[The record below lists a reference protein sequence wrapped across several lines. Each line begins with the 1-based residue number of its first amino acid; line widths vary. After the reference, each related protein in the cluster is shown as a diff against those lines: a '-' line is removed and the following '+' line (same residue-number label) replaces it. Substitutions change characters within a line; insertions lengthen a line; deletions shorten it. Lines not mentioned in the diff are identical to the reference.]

1 VPTHLTG
8 RVSGWQRLAPLTL
21 AALLAVAGQL
31 MGAVTPAAGEL
42 ALSLGPPPSPT
53 PRWTPATT
61 VTRGDVDFFDE
72 APVDL
77 AAGWDGLA
85 VAIYAGDG
93 RVRVRQQTAAG
104 RWGPPVTI
112 GRGSKPQIVL
122 DRAGNATATWIGIGY
137 NVMSARKPVG
147 GRWSEPRRISPPTPD
162 PDPDVVIGIF
172 YFELAAN
179 PSGDVAAAWVIHS
192 EDDPRVRNRAQVAYR
207 PAHGTWLHA
216 RTVDRDTN
224 VGLTPPELAVRGDG
238 GVVTVWLSDDG
249 LLTRNRIAGGGWRPT
264 RRLAT
269 GDIWAFDV
277 AVGGGSAA
285 AVWTKGRGGPTS
297 TVRAARRPPGR
308 GWTQPVTLATS
319 GINLLTKP
327 RVWVD
332 GTRRTTAAWSQKS
345 VARVR
350 TTGRQGNWAPATGF
364 GSISGALDLA
374 GNVDGALTMVWC
386 RRDAQRLRVAYR
398 PPGRAWQSSVA
409 LGRGARPYVALHP
422 NGEAISVW
430 AQANRLLSRRGEL

>member
-1 VPTHLTG
+1 MD
-8 RVSGWQRLAPLTL
+8 
-21 AALLAVAGQL
+21 LAV
-31 MGAVTPAAGEL
+31 
-42 ALSLGPPPSPT
+42 
-53 PRWTPATT
+53 
-61 VTRGDVDFFDE
+61 
-72 APVDL
+72 
-77 AAGWDGLA
+77 GWDGLA

-93 RVRVRQQTAAG
+93 RVRVRQQAAAG
-104 RWGPPVTI
+104 PWGAPVTI

-122 DRAGNATATWIGIGY
+122 DREGNATATWIGVGY

-147 GRWSEPRRISPPTPD
+147 GRWSTPRRISPPTPD
-162 PDPDVVIGIF
+162 PDSDVVIGIF
-172 YFELAAN
+172 YFELAVN
-179 PSGDVAAAWVIHS
+179 PSGDVAAAWIIHS

-224 VGLTPPELAVRGDG
+224 VGLTPPEIAVRGDG
-238 GVVTVWLSDDG
+238 GVVTVWLTDDG
-249 LLTRNRIAGGGWRPT
+249 LLTRNRIAGVGWRPT

-269 GDIWAFDV
+269 GNIWGFDV
-277 AVGGGSAA
+277 AVGGGSAT

-308 GWTQPVTLATS
+308 GWLQPVTLAAS

-332 GTRRTTAAWSQKS
+332 GARRTTAGWSQKS
-345 VARVR
+345 LAKVR
-350 TTGRQGNWAPATGF
+350 TTGRRGNWAPATGF

-374 GNVDGALTMVWC
+374 GTVDGALTMVWC
-386 RRDAQRLRVAYR
+386 RRDAERVRVAYR

-409 LGRGARPYVALHP
+409 LGRGTRPYVALHP
-422 NGEAISVW
+422 NGEAVSVW
-430 AQANRLLSRRGEL
+430 AQGNRLLSRRGEL